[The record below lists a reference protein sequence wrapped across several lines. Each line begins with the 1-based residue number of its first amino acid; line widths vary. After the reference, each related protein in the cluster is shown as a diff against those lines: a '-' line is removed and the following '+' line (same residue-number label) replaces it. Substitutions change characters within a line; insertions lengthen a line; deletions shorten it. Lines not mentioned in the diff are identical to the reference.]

1 MSITWIYRFSD
12 LKSLVSNFINPI
24 KILIQLFIFLSIFI
38 PLAQSFAQVK
48 AYRNMTDHK
57 LFNPEPNDIYLLNL
71 VNLAKGDNTLY
82 KIYLEKLNKIDD
94 SDITQLTIEKI
105 KKYNNLYVGMKL
117 IKYESHNG
125 TYNVQVS
132 NMAFTSLKQAK
143 LNLSSSLVYN
153 NQDNFWIDDME
164 VGFFRED
171 NIITNVIRKSQ
182 SKPIPNP
189 YKYAF
194 KPIINDV
201 YIIDL
206 VKYEADDSE
215 YSEEYGKS
223 NIYQKLRSIDNIHP
237 LEFYEKKE
245 NKDKKVYV
253 GMKLTSYS
261 VRHDVYSFA
270 ITTIGFSS
278 LNEAKIKLPLFDFNR
293 LDLSIDGSCVRRM
306 MNKGIIVDKVRESE
320 YHVENVDKMDEVDN

>member
-12 LKSLVSNFINPI
+12 LKSLVGNFINPI
-24 KILIQLFIFLSIFI
+24 KILIQLFIFLFIFI
-38 PLAQSFAQVK
+38 PLAQSFAQVI

-71 VNLAKGDNTLY
+71 VNLAKNDNTLY

-94 SDITQLTIEKI
+94 SDITELNIQNIEEYKH
-105 KKYNNLYVGMKL
+105 LYVGMKL
-117 IKYESHNG
+117 VDYDSVNDLYIV
-125 TYNVQVS
+125 TVS
-132 NMAFTSLKQAK
+132 NMAFSTFRQAK
-143 LNLSSSLVYN
+143 LNLSYPLVYSE
-153 NQDNFWIDDME
+153 QDVFTYSVENM
-164 VGFFRED
+164 GYLRE
-171 NIITNVIRKSQ
+171 NRIITNVIRKTQ

-201 YIIDL
+201 YIVDL

-261 VRHDVYSFA
+261 VRHDVYGFA

-306 MNKGIIVDKVRESE
+306 MNKSIIVDKVRESE
-320 YHVENVDKMDEVDN
+320 YHIEDIDKMDEVDN